1 MKNKLPIIIL
11 FVTFLSQCISI
22 NAFSENML
30 QNSNI
35 NEIEAE
41 MILDL
46 DETVASNINSR
57 QYIIKYKNDKSI
69 SQIKEQS
76 QTAFNIAKADTTI
89 DKTADTAKTLSS
101 DDVSVQEWIN
111 DYSIVNLCSDIDND
125 TFINSLMTDEDIG
138 FVQPVNNFCL
148 NDFNA
153 EDNAESMIISDTISK
168 NIGQTSDSNNE
179 THTAIVALVDT
190 GIDINNTELQ
200 NNLWSSDDG
209 HINGWNCIDNNSTVY
224 DYAWADRKSVV

>member
-153 EDNAESMIISDTISK
+153 EDKKISLSIKALTAPQPEEKAEEPEEDADVVS
-168 NIGQTSDSNNE
+168 
-179 THTAIVALVDT
+179 VD
-190 GIDINNTELQ
+190 IDAVIAAE
-200 NNLWSSDDG
+200 
-209 HINGWNCIDNNSTVY
+209 
-224 DYAWADRKSVV
+224 KEE

>member
-125 TFINSLMTDEDIG
+125 TFINSLMTD
-138 FVQPVNNFCL
+138 
-148 NDFNA
+148 
-153 EDNAESMIISDTISK
+153 
-168 NIGQTSDSNNE
+168 
-179 THTAIVALVDT
+179 
-190 GIDINNTELQ
+190 
-200 NNLWSSDDG
+200 
-209 HINGWNCIDNNSTVY
+209 
-224 DYAWADRKSVV
+224 